1 MKKLTLFIAIILGL
15 SSCNEPSEEELKIQQ
30 EQRQKVISDSLE
42 IIEQQAKE
50 LQHQKDMEL
59 IKTLD
64 FVYFADRINIYDA
77 MNALSGVEGKT
88 EWNILYP
95 DEYKDNPNLCVVEG
109 TSKSS
114 KKKKDVYINLL
125 LNKETG
131 QFEIKQAIENGK
143 KISAMELMVTFA
155 FSGAGIN

>member
-1 MKKLTLFIAIILGL
+1 MKLIQITILSLSFIA
-15 SSCNEPSEEELKIQQ
+15 CNQVSEEELKIQQ
-30 EQRQKVISDSLE
+30 EQRQKAIADSLE
-42 IIEQQAKE
+42 IVAQQEKE
-50 LQHQKDMEL
+50 LQHQKDIEL

-64 FVYFADRINIYDA
+64 FVYFADRINIYNA

-88 EWNILYP
+88 EWNISFP

-109 TSKSS
+109 TSNSI
-114 KKKKDVYINLL
+114 KKKKEVYINLL

-131 QFEIKQAIENGK
+131 QFEIKQALENGK
-143 KISAMELMVTFA
+143 KIGKMDLMVIFA